1 LLRRED
7 DDGQEDASRSERL
20 TALGG
25 DAHMTVGLADA
36 QRARSAI
43 AGHILRTPL
52 VTSHSLGERIG
63 AEPFLKL
70 ENLQR
75 TGSFKVRGAV
85 HAMSRLSPDARAGG
99 VVTMS
104 AGNAAQAIAYAGRA
118 QGVKVTVV
126 MPETAPKTKIAAT
139 RGYGGEIRFASDMTQ
154 LLPMVQELQA
164 QGLHFLHPFDDDD
177 VIAGHASLG
186 FEILE
191 DLPDVDLI
199 VVPVGGGGLI
209 SGVALAVRALRP
221 KTRVVGV
228 EPEGA
233 SAVRKALDAGH
244 SVRLESVQTVA
255 DGLAAPFAGERNL
268 EIIRRDVDDVIV
280 VGDDVIL
287 DGLRFLVARARIVA
301 EPAGAA
307 AVGALLAGAV
317 KARPGE
323 RVVAIVSGG
332 NVDPDRLA
340 GFLA

>member
-1 LLRRED
+1 
-7 DDGQEDASRSERL
+7 
-20 TALGG
+20 
-25 DAHMTVGLADA
+25 MTVGLADA
-36 QRARSAI
+36 QRARAAI

-52 VTSHSLGERIG
+52 VSSHSLGERIG
-63 AEPFLKL
+63 AEAFLKL

-85 HAMSRLSPDARAGG
+85 NAMSRLSPEARRAG

-118 QGVKVTVV
+118 QGVHVTVV
-126 MPETAPKTKIAAT
+126 MPEGAPRTKIEAT
-139 RGYGGEIRFASDMTQ
+139 RGYGGEIRFAPEMTK

-186 FEILE
+186 FEIVE
-191 DLPDVDLI
+191 DVPEVDL
-199 VVPVGGGGLI
+199 VVVGVGGGGLI
-209 SGVALAVRALRP
+209 SGVALAVKALRP
-221 KTRVVGV
+221 SARIVGV

-233 SAVRKALDAGH
+233 QGVRKALDAGH
-244 SVRLESVQTVA
+244 VVRLDAVKTVA

-268 EIIRRDVDDVIV
+268 EIIKRDVDEVVVIS
-280 VGDDVIL
+280 DEAII
-287 DGLRFLVARARIVA
+287 DGLQFLVARARVVA

-317 KARPGE
+317 RAKPGE
-323 RVVAIVSGG
+323 RVVAVVSGG
-332 NVDPDRLA
+332 NIDPERLA

>member
-1 LLRRED
+1 
-7 DDGQEDASRSERL
+7 
-20 TALGG
+20 
-25 DAHMTVGLADA
+25 MTVSLADA
-36 QRARSAI
+36 QRARPVI

-52 VTSHSLGERIG
+52 VSSHSLGERIG
-63 AEPFLKL
+63 AEAHLKL

-85 HAMSRLSPDARAGG
+85 YAMSRLSPAARAAG

-118 QGVKVTVV
+118 QGVRVTVV

-139 RGYGGEIRFASDMTQ
+139 RGYGAEIAFAPDMTR

-164 QGLHFLHPFDDDD
+164 KGLHFLHPFDDDD

-186 FEILE
+186 LEILE
-191 DLPDVDLI
+191 DLPAADL
-199 VVPVGGGGLI
+199 VVVGVGGGGLI
-209 SGVALAVRALRP
+209 SGVALAMRALRP
-221 KTRVVGV
+221 SLRIVGV

-233 SAVRKALDAGH
+233 QGVRRALDAGH
-244 SVRLESVQTVA
+244 SVRLESTNTVA

-268 EIIRRDVDDVIV
+268 EIIQRDVDDVV
-280 VGDDVIL
+280 VIPDDAIL
-287 DGLRFLVARARIVA
+287 DGLRFLITRARIVA

-307 AVGALLAGAV
+307 AVGALLCGAV
-317 KARPGE
+317 TLRPGE

-332 NVDPDRLA
+332 NVDADRLA
-340 GFLA
+340 GFIA

>member
-1 LLRRED
+1 
-7 DDGQEDASRSERL
+7 
-20 TALGG
+20 
-25 DAHMTVGLADA
+25 MTVGLADA
-36 QRARSAI
+36 ERARGAI

-52 VTSHSLGERIG
+52 VSSHSLGERIG
-63 AEPFLKL
+63 ADAFLKL

-85 HAMSRLSPDARAGG
+85 YAMSRLSPEARAAG

-118 QGVKVTVV
+118 QGVRVTVV

-139 RGYGGEIRFASDMTQ
+139 RGYGGEIRFAPDMTQ
-154 LLPMVQELQA
+154 LLPLVQELQA
-164 QGLHFLHPFDDDD
+164 KGLHFLHPFDDDD

-191 DLPDVDLI
+191 DLPDVDLV

-209 SGVALAVRALRP
+209 SGAALALKAMRP
-221 KTRVVGV
+221 GARIVGV

-233 SAVRKALDAGH
+233 QGVRKALDAGQV
-244 SVRLESVQTVA
+244 VRLDSTKTVA
-255 DGLAAPFAGERNL
+255 DGLAAPFAGGRNL
-268 EIIRRDVDDVIV
+268 EIIKRDVDDMVVIS
-280 VGDDVIL
+280 DDAIL
-287 DGLRFLVARARIVA
+287 DGLRFLIGRARIVA

-307 AVGALLAGAV
+307 AVGALLSGAV
-317 KARPGE
+317 KARPGQ
-323 RVVAIVSGG
+323 RVLAIVSGG

-340 GFLA
+340 GFLV

>member
-1 LLRRED
+1 
-7 DDGQEDASRSERL
+7 
-20 TALGG
+20 
-25 DAHMTVGLADA
+25 MTVSLADA
-36 QRARSAI
+36 QRARTAI
-43 AGHILRTPL
+43 ADHILRTPL
-52 VTSHSLGERIG
+52 VSSHSLGERIG
-63 AEPFLKL
+63 AEAFLKL

-85 HAMSRLSPDARAGG
+85 NAMARLSAEARVRG

-118 QGVKVTVV
+118 QGVHVTVV

-139 RGYGGEIRFASDMTQ
+139 RGYGGDIRFAPEMTQ

-164 QGLHFLHPFDDDD
+164 TGLHFLHPFDDDD

-186 FEILE
+186 LEIVE
-191 DLPDVDLI
+191 DLPDCDLI

-209 SGVALAVRALRP
+209 SGVALALKTLRP
-221 KTRVVGV
+221 AARIVGV
-228 EPEGA
+228 EPDGA
-233 SAVRKALDAGH
+233 QGVRKALDAGH
-244 SVRLESVQTVA
+244 VVRLESAKTVA

-268 EIIRRDVDDVIV
+268 EIIRRDVDDVV
-280 VGDDVIL
+280 VISDEAIL
-287 DGLRFLVARARIVA
+287 DGLRFLIARARIVA

-307 AVGALLAGAV
+307 AVGALLSGAV
-317 KARPGE
+317 KAKAGE

-340 GFLA
+340 GFIA

>member
-1 LLRRED
+1 V
-7 DDGQEDASRSERL
+7 
-20 TALGG
+20 
-25 DAHMTVGLADA
+25 TVGLADA
-36 QRARSAI
+36 QRARTAI

-52 VTSHSLGERIG
+52 VSSHSLGERIG
-63 AEPFLKL
+63 AEAFLKL

-85 HAMSRLSPDARAGG
+85 YAMSRLSAEARAAG

-118 QGVKVTVV
+118 QGVRVTVV

-139 RGYGGEIRFASDMTQ
+139 RGYGGEIRFAPEMTQ
-154 LLPMVQELQA
+154 LLPMVRELQA
-164 QGLHFLHPFDDDD
+164 TGLHFLHPFDDDD

-186 FEILE
+186 LEIVE
-191 DLPDVDLI
+191 DVPDVGLV

-209 SGVALAVRALRP
+209 SGVALAVKALRP
-221 KTRVVGV
+221 HARIVGV

-233 SAVRKALDAGH
+233 QGVRMALDAGH
-244 SVRLESVQTVA
+244 PVRLDSVKTVA

-268 EIIRRDVDDVIV
+268 AIITRDVDDVV
-280 VGDDVIL
+280 VISDDAIL
-287 DGLRFLVARARIVA
+287 DGLRFLIARARIVA

-307 AVGALLAGAV
+307 AVGALLSGAV

>member
-1 LLRRED
+1 
-7 DDGQEDASRSERL
+7 
-20 TALGG
+20 
-25 DAHMTVGLADA
+25 MTVGLADA
-36 QRARSAI
+36 QRARPAI

-52 VTSHSLGERIG
+52 VSSHSLGERIG
-63 AEPFLKL
+63 AEAHLKL

-85 HAMSRLSPDARAGG
+85 YAMSRLSAEARAAG

-118 QGVKVTVV
+118 QGVQVTVV

-139 RGYGGEIRFASDMTQ
+139 RGYGGEIRFAPEMTQ
-154 LLPMVQELQA
+154 LLPMVEELQA

-186 FEILE
+186 FEIVE
-191 DLPDVDLI
+191 DLPEVDLV

-209 SGVALAVRALRP
+209 SGVALALKALRP
-221 KTRVVGV
+221 RVRIIGV

-233 SAVRKALDAGH
+233 PGVRKALDAGH

-268 EIIRRDVDDVIV
+268 EIIRRDVDDVV
-280 VGDDVIL
+280 VISDEMIL

-307 AVGALLAGAV
+307 AVGALLGGAV
-317 KARPGE
+317 QARPGE
-323 RVVAIVSGG
+323 HVVAVVSGG

>member
-1 LLRRED
+1 
-7 DDGQEDASRSERL
+7 
-20 TALGG
+20 
-25 DAHMTVGLADA
+25 MTVGLADA
-36 QRARSAI
+36 ERARATI
-43 AGHILRTPL
+43 AGHVLRTPL
-52 VTSHSLGERIG
+52 VSSHSLGERID
-63 AEPFLKL
+63 AEAFLKL

-85 HAMSRLSPDARAGG
+85 YAISQLSSAARSAG

-118 QGVKVTVV
+118 QGVRVTVV
-126 MPETAPKTKIAAT
+126 MPETAPKAKIEAT
-139 RGYGGEIRFASDMTQ
+139 RGYGGEIRFAPDMTL
-154 LLPMVQELQA
+154 LLPMVHELQA

-186 FEILE
+186 LEILE
-191 DLPDVDLI
+191 DLSDVDLV

-209 SGVALAVRALRP
+209 SGVAVGVKASHPRVRI
-221 KTRVVGV
+221 VGV

-233 SAVRKALDAGH
+233 QGVRRALDAGH
-244 SVRLESVQTVA
+244 VVRLESAHTVA

-268 EIIRRDVDDVIV
+268 EIIRRDVDDIV
-280 VGDDVIL
+280 VISDAAIL

-317 KARPGE
+317 RAKAGE

-332 NVDPDRLA
+332 NVDLDRLA

>member
-1 LLRRED
+1 
-7 DDGQEDASRSERL
+7 
-20 TALGG
+20 
-25 DAHMTVGLADA
+25 MTVGLADA
-36 QRARSAI
+36 ERARNVI
-43 AGHILRTPL
+43 ASHIYRTPL
-52 VTSHSLGERIG
+52 VSSHSLGERIG
-63 AEPFLKL
+63 AQAFLKL

-85 HAMSRLSPDARAGG
+85 NAMARLPSEARAAG

-118 QGVKVTVV
+118 MGVRVTVV
-126 MPETAPKTKIAAT
+126 MPESAPKTKIDAT
-139 RGYGGEIRFASDMTQ
+139 RGYGGEIRFASAVTH

-177 VIAGHASLG
+177 VIAGHASAGL
-186 FEILE
+186 EIVE
-191 DLPDVDLI
+191 DQPDAACV

-209 SGVALAVRALRP
+209 SGVAVALRALRP
-221 KTRVVGV
+221 RVRIIGV

-233 SAVRKALDAGH
+233 QGVRSALDAGRV
-244 SVRLESVQTVA
+244 VRLDAVNTVA

-268 EIIRRDVDDVIV
+268 EIIERDVDDVV
-280 VGDDVIL
+280 VISDGAIL
-287 DGLRFLVARARIVA
+287 DGLRFLVARARIVP

-307 AVGALLAGAV
+307 AVGALLSGAV
-317 KARPGE
+317 RPKAGE

-340 GFLA
+340 SFLA

>member
-1 LLRRED
+1 
-7 DDGQEDASRSERL
+7 
-20 TALGG
+20 
-25 DAHMTVGLADA
+25 MTVGLADA

-43 AGHILRTPL
+43 AGHIFRTPL
-52 VTSHSLGERIG
+52 VSSRSLGERIG
-63 AEPFLKL
+63 AQAFLKL

-75 TGSFKVRGAV
+75 TGSFKVRGATY
-85 HAMSRLSPDARAGG
+85 AMSRLSPAARAAG

-104 AGNAAQAIAYAGRA
+104 AGNAAQAIAQAGRA
-118 QGVKVTVV
+118 QGIHVTVV
-126 MPETAPKTKIAAT
+126 MPEAAPKTKIEAT
-139 RGYGGEIRFASDMTQ
+139 RGYGGEIRFVPDMTQ
-154 LLPMVQELQA
+154 LLPMVQALQA

-186 FEILE
+186 IEIVE
-191 DLPDVDLI
+191 DVPDVDLV

-209 SGVALAVRALRP
+209 SGVALAVKALRP
-221 KTRVVGV
+221 SARIVGV

-233 SAVRKALDAGH
+233 QAVRAALDAGGP
-244 SVRLESVQTVA
+244 VRLGSVHTVA
-255 DGLAAPFAGERNL
+255 DGLAAPFTGERNL
-268 EIIRRDVDDVIV
+268 EIIRRDVDDVVLIS
-280 VGDDVIL
+280 DDTIL

-307 AVGALLAGAV
+307 AVGALLSGAV
-317 KARPGE
+317 RARPGE

>member
-1 LLRRED
+1 
-7 DDGQEDASRSERL
+7 
-20 TALGG
+20 
-25 DAHMTVGLADA
+25 MTVGLADA

-43 AGHILRTPL
+43 AGHIFRTPL
-52 VTSHSLGERIG
+52 VSSHSLGERIG
-63 AEPFLKL
+63 AQAFLKL

-75 TGSFKVRGAV
+75 TGSFKVRGATY
-85 HAMSRLSPDARAGG
+85 AMSRLSPAARAAG

-104 AGNAAQAIAYAGRA
+104 AGNAAQAIAQAGRA
-118 QGVKVTVV
+118 QGIHVTVV
-126 MPETAPKTKIAAT
+126 MPEAAPKTKIEAT
-139 RGYGGEIRFASDMTQ
+139 RGYGGEIRFVPEMTQ
-154 LLPMVQELQA
+154 LLPMVQALQA

-186 FEILE
+186 IEIVE
-191 DLPDVDLI
+191 DVPDVDLV

-209 SGVALAVRALRP
+209 SGVALAVKALRP
-221 KTRVVGV
+221 SARIVGV

-233 SAVRKALDAGH
+233 QAVRAALDAGGP
-244 SVRLESVQTVA
+244 VRLGSVHTVA
-255 DGLAAPFAGERNL
+255 DGLAAPFTGERNL
-268 EIIRRDVDDVIV
+268 EIIRRDVDDVVLIS
-280 VGDDVIL
+280 DDTIL

-307 AVGALLAGAV
+307 AVGALLSGAV
-317 KARPGE
+317 RARPGE

>member
-1 LLRRED
+1 
-7 DDGQEDASRSERL
+7 
-20 TALGG
+20 
-25 DAHMTVGLADA
+25 MTVSLADA
-36 QRARSAI
+36 QRARPVI

-52 VTSHSLGERIG
+52 VSSHSLGERIG
-63 AEPFLKL
+63 AEAHLKL

-85 HAMSRLSPDARAGG
+85 YAMSRLSAEARAAG

-118 QGVKVTVV
+118 QGVRVTVV
-126 MPETAPKTKIAAT
+126 MPDTAPKTKIAAT
-139 RGYGGEIRFASDMTQ
+139 RGYGAEIRFAPDITQ
-154 LLPMVQELQA
+154 FLPMVQELQA
-164 QGLHFLHPFDDDD
+164 KGLHFLHPFDDDD
-177 VIAGHASLG
+177 VIAGNASLG
-186 FEILE
+186 LEILE
-191 DLPDVDLI
+191 DLPDVDL
-199 VVPVGGGGLI
+199 VVVGVGGGGLI
-209 SGVALAVRALRP
+209 SGVALALRALRP
-221 KTRVVGV
+221 AARIVGI

-233 SAVRKALDAGH
+233 QGVRKALDAGH
-244 SVRLESVQTVA
+244 SVRLDSTKTVA

-268 EIIRRDVDDVIV
+268 EIIKRDVDDVV
-280 VGDDVIL
+280 VISDEAIL

-307 AVGALLAGAV
+307 AVGALLSGAV
-317 KARPGE
+317 KPRPGE

>member
-1 LLRRED
+1 V
-7 DDGQEDASRSERL
+7 
-20 TALGG
+20 
-25 DAHMTVGLADA
+25 TVGLADA
-36 QRARSAI
+36 QRARSVI

-52 VTSHSLGERIG
+52 VSSHSLGERIG
-63 AEPFLKL
+63 AEAFLKL

-85 HAMSRLSPDARAGG
+85 YAMSRLSAEARAAG

-118 QGVKVTVV
+118 QGVRVTVV

-139 RGYGGEIRFASDMTQ
+139 RGYGGEIRFAPEMTQ
-154 LLPMVQELQA
+154 LLPMVQELRA
-164 QGLHFLHPFDDDD
+164 TGLHFLHPFDDDD
-177 VIAGHASLG
+177 LIAGHASLG
-186 FEILE
+186 LEIVE
-191 DLPDVDLI
+191 DLPEVDLV

-209 SGVALAVRALRP
+209 SGVALALKALRP
-221 KTRVVGV
+221 RVRIVGV

-233 SAVRKALDAGH
+233 QGVRKALDAGH
-244 SVRLESVQTVA
+244 SVRLESVKTVA

-268 EIIRRDVDDVIV
+268 EIIRRDVDDVV
-280 VGDDVIL
+280 VISDDAIL

-307 AVGALLAGAV
+307 AVGALLSGAV

-323 RVVAIVSGG
+323 RVVAVVSGG

-340 GFLA
+340 GYLA

>member
-1 LLRRED
+1 
-7 DDGQEDASRSERL
+7 
-20 TALGG
+20 
-25 DAHMTVGLADA
+25 MTVGLADA
-36 QRARSAI
+36 QRARTVI
-43 AGHILRTPL
+43 ASHILRTPL
-52 VTSHSLGERIG
+52 VSSHSLGERVG
-63 AEPFLKL
+63 AEAFLKL

-75 TGSFKVRGAV
+75 TGSFKVRGAI
-85 HAMSRLSPDARAGG
+85 HAMSRLSPAARAAG

-118 QGVKVTVV
+118 QGVRVTVV
-126 MPETAPKTKIAAT
+126 MPESAPKTKIAAT
-139 RGYGGEIRFASDMTQ
+139 QGYGGEIRFAPDMTR

-186 FEILE
+186 LEIVE
-191 DLPDVDLI
+191 DVPDVDLV

-209 SGVALAVRALRP
+209 SGVALVLKALRP
-221 KTRVVGV
+221 GVRIVGV

-233 SAVRKALDAGH
+233 PGVRRALDAGQV
-244 SVRLESVQTVA
+244 VRLESVTTVA

-268 EIIRRDVDDVIV
+268 EIIRRDVDDVV
-280 VGDDVIL
+280 LVNDDVIL
-287 DGLRFLVARARIVA
+287 DGLRFLVARARIVP

-307 AVGALLAGAV
+307 AVGALLSGAV
-317 KARPGE
+317 KAKARD

-332 NVDPDRLA
+332 NVDPERLA

>member
-1 LLRRED
+1 
-7 DDGQEDASRSERL
+7 
-20 TALGG
+20 
-25 DAHMTVGLADA
+25 MTVGLADA
-36 QRARSAI
+36 QRARSVI

-52 VTSHSLGERIG
+52 VSSQSLGERIG
-63 AEPFLKL
+63 AEAFLKL

-85 HAMSRLSPDARAGG
+85 YAMSRLSAEARAAG

-118 QGVKVTVV
+118 QGVRVTVV

-139 RGYGGEIRFASDMTQ
+139 RGYGGEIRFAPEMTQ
-154 LLPMVQELQA
+154 LLPMVQELRA
-164 QGLHFLHPFDDDD
+164 TGLHFLHPFDDDD
-177 VIAGHASLG
+177 LIAGHASLG
-186 FEILE
+186 LEIVE
-191 DLPDVDLI
+191 DLPEVDLV

-209 SGVALAVRALRP
+209 SGVALALKALRP
-221 KTRVVGV
+221 RVRIVGV

-233 SAVRKALDAGH
+233 QGVRKALDAGH
-244 SVRLESVQTVA
+244 SVRLESVKTVA

-268 EIIRRDVDDVIV
+268 EIIRRDVDDVV
-280 VGDDVIL
+280 VISDDAIL

-307 AVGALLAGAV
+307 AVGALLSGAV

-323 RVVAIVSGG
+323 RVVAVVSGG

-340 GFLA
+340 GYLA